1 MKTLSPKLSSTL
13 AELIKKAAEESKKKR
28 KKTQK

>member
-13 AELIKKAAEESKKKR
+13 AELIKKAAEESKKR